1 MFSKDLYAKAQVSST
16 VDGEA
21 LAKEIWAALEEA
33 DQNAQ
38 YDAIKGLVASNRD
51 VAALKK
57 FMEITDYM
65 STHQMR
71 WALINMFNAA

>member
-1 MFSKDLYAKAQVSST
+1 MFSKDLYNKSKST

-21 LAKEIWAALEEA
+21 LAKQVWAALEAAE
-33 DQNAQ
+33 QNAQ
-38 YDAIKGLVASNRD
+38 YDAIKGLVATNRD

-57 FMEITDYM
+57 FMEIEDYM
-65 STHQMR
+65 STHTAR